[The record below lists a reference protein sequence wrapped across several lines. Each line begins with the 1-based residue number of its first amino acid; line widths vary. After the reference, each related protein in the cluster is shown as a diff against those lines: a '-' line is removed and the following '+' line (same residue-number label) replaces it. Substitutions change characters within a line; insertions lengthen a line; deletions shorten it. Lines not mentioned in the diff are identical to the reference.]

1 MAVSLGVCGSGWV
14 KSQSDRP
21 WTPPRSFLWKASWRG
36 CGAYGAS
43 SSSPPRTASFLFED
57 ASLYIN
63 RSLGY
68 YSCEKVRQNYVAVK
82 RQNPN
87 TNNDN
92 KTNTVTTVDLYVK
105 QVVQGATSRPLLE
118 QLSVKDCESS
128 TVLHRHMV
136 VFEKPESYAKT
147 LRSVVSCP
155 QFARLYAW
163 QKTSWVRVVGFEF
176 SRVLAFLLRRTG

>member
-1 MAVSLGVCGSGWV
+1 M
-14 KSQSDRP
+14 
-21 WTPPRSFLWKASWRG
+21 
-36 CGAYGAS
+36 
-43 SSSPPRTASFLFED
+43 
-57 ASLYIN
+57 
-63 RSLGY
+63 
-68 YSCEKVRQNYVAVK
+68 RQNYVAVK

-128 TVLHRHMV
+128 TVLHRRMV

-155 QFARLYAW
+155 QFCQAVCVAEDFMGSCR
-163 QKTSWVRVVGFEF
+163 GF
-176 SRVLAFLLRRTG
+176 

>member
-1 MAVSLGVCGSGWV
+1 M
-14 KSQSDRP
+14 KTQSDRP

-128 TVLHRHMV
+128 TASSTHGGVREARILREDLAQCGVLPAICQAVCVAEDFMG
-136 VFEKPESYAKT
+136 
-147 LRSVVSCP
+147 SC
-155 QFARLYAW
+155 R
-163 QKTSWVRVVGFEF
+163 GF
-176 SRVLAFLLRRTG
+176 